1 METTR
6 LPEKHY
12 IFLWKC
18 QKFGLPQLKN
28 CNTATC
34 MAQVG
39 TSIDGLYPSGLP
51 YFMDQ
56 PIISLG

>member
-1 METTR
+1 
-6 LPEKHY
+6 
-12 IFLWKC
+12 
-18 QKFGLPQLKN
+18 
-28 CNTATC
+28 